1 MQGLSVADRCNL
13 CGRTIPKE
21 KQAYVQGERVLC
33 ELCYSAKTAARASRA
48 AAPTSPPSFDETPVP
63 AYAVLKVAAYVMM
76 ILGSL
81 VGAGYVAFGVFL
93 AVGGLTSHAGNNP
106 MERALATYLMV
117 SGLTA
122 GLLMIVVG
130 LVTALFAVAAGQLL
144 LAVRDMAINSF
155 HIRHA
160 VAR

>member
-1 MQGLSVADRCNL
+1 M
-13 CGRTIPKE
+13 
-21 KQAYVQGERVLC
+21 
-33 ELCYSAKTAARASRA
+33 
-48 AAPTSPPSFDETPVP
+48 P